1 MLRVI
6 YGNKGSGKTK
16 QLLDLANSVQ
26 STSKGSVV
34 FIDSDK
40 DCMFGLSH
48 CIRFVDAS
56 EFHID
61 GPKMFAGFIAG
72 IAAQDYDLEYIFI
85 DSFSNIVRHP
95 VETLQGF
102 FEYLDSFTETSDVKL
117 YVGIAAE
124 SATHLP
130 EFLRKYT
137 EESESV

>member
-26 STSKGSVV
+26 GTSKGSVV

-72 IAAQDYDLEYIFI
+72 IAALVVSVAGMIMQVIIGYGASEVTVICGIVCPAVFVV
-85 DSFSNIVRHP
+85 FSLMG
-95 VETLQGF
+95 T
-102 FEYLDSFTETSDVKL
+102 
-117 YVGIAAE
+117 IAA
-124 SATHLP
+124 AKK
-130 EFLRKYT
+130 RKKKAAK
-137 EESESV
+137 